1 MKTLALTLLV
11 VYNLST
17 PKEIKGTISDLNNNE
32 KLAGVMVIVNKNDTT
47 YTDLD
52 GKFSFKDVKT
62 VKYLDV
68 LYPSYEKN
76 KYILVQE
83 SFDSLTVKPSNIV
96 LAKKN

>member
-17 PKEIKGTISDLNNNE
+17 PKEIKGTISDLNSNE
-32 KLAGVMVIVNKNDTT
+32 KLAGVMVVVNKNDTT

-52 GKFSFKDVKT
+52 GKFSIKNVET
-62 VKYLDV
+62 VKYLDLV
-68 LYPSYEKN
+68 YPSYEKN
-76 KYILVQE
+76 KIIMVQE
-83 SFDSLTVKPSNIV
+83 NLDTLIVKPSNIV